1 MSAAPRAFPA
11 HVASMEKFRST
22 SSNETFEWTHSETI
36 GLSNVRCAKCNGTG
50 LRPGAHRDGKAPCNC
65 VLRNIFRA
73 CLTRFYFCAA
83 NEPYRSRVILMPCH
97 GLDVNCTWTR
107 TSEDYMADFYLVA
120 KRFLEEDEFRIFR
133 FHFLLG
139 AHWKLCCRRLGID
152 RGTFFHAVYRIEQKL
167 GRAYREIRPYS
178 LFPTDEYFGGT
189 VRRAKTL
196 AMDSLEDLAPKAV
209 LRPPVGRRVG

>member
-1 MSAAPRAFPA
+1 M
-11 HVASMEKFRST
+11 
-22 SSNETFEWTHSETI
+22 EWTHSETI
-36 GLSNVRCAKCNGTG
+36 GLSNVRCAKCEGTG
-50 LRPGAHRDGKAPCNC
+50 LRPGIHRNGKAPCNC

-73 CLTRFYFCAA
+73 CLKRFYFCAA
-83 NEPYRSRVILMPCH
+83 NEPYRSKVTLMPCQ

-120 KRFLEEDEFRIFR
+120 RRELDEQEFRIFR

-139 AHWKLCCRRLGID
+139 ADWKLCCRHLAID
-152 RGTFFHAVYRIEQKL
+152 RGTFFHAIYRIEQKL

-189 VRRAKTL
+189 IRKAKVLVQPIGIDRVDRR
-196 AMDSLEDLAPKAV
+196 V
-209 LRPPVGRRVG
+209 VRPPLRSVASS